1 MPSGRVHRAGRGA
14 RPATSRP
21 RRYAG
26 AVRPTGLVLVLLA
39 ALAGGCGGDAE
50 EAAPPSTVTVTVE
63 QTTET
68 APVTTDP
75 ADDPC
80 AQGDVASAVE
90 RGLGEWVAR
99 VELVRCRNAHA
110 RASAFPEEGAMLET
124 ADVLLRLV
132 GDAWE
137 VVDYGTSIGCEEET
151 LPPARAANRRAC
163 AALGY
168 PQPAILAGAS
178 FRLPSRNIGCRAGG
192 GALRCDVL
200 TGLRPEPGAPC
211 ELDWV
216 GVVMEP
222 RGPAEPLCAGDTA
235 YDASAQ
241 TLAYGDLWHR
251 GPFWCRSSE
260 SGLLCVNRDLEG
272 SFELARERWSAG

>member
-1 MPSGRVHRAGRGA
+1 MVALC
-14 RPATSRP
+14 
-21 RRYAG
+21 
-26 AVRPTGLVLVLLA
+26 GLLLLLA
-39 ALAGGCGGDAE
+39 APACGGDRD
-50 EAAPPSTVTVTVE
+50 EAAPPAGGPTA
-63 QTTET
+63 TET
-68 APVTTDP
+68 RTKPATTTAAAEEP
-75 ADDPC
+75 ACDADSLLP
-80 AQGDVASAVE
+80 AVQQAVGDSVE
-90 RGLGEWVAR
+90 S
-99 VELVRCRNAHA
+99 VEVVRCRDGHA
-110 RASAFPEEGAMLET
+110 RATARPDESGCPPECYET
-124 ADVLLRLV
+124 ADVLLRRE
-132 GDAWE
+132 GGAWT
-137 VVDYGTSIGCEEET
+137 VVDYGTSIGCEEVS

-168 PQPAILAGAS
+168 PQPAILTGAS
-178 FRLPSRNIGCRAGG
+178 FQLPSRNIGCRAGG

-235 YDASAQ
+235 YDASAP

-272 SFELARERWSAG
+272 SFELARERWTAG